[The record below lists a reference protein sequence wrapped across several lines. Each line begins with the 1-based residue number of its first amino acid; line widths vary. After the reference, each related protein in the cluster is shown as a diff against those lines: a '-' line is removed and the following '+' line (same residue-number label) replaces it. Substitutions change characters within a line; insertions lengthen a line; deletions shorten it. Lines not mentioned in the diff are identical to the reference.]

1 MVLDVFPLP
10 SKRARFAS
18 IYGSIGMGW
27 GGDLASANSWPYAC
41 AARYPLLQVSEM
53 ALCLQLHHRTLSKEP
68 GLPQQGTGGGG

>member
-41 AARYPLLQVSEM
+41 AARYPLLQLSFM
-53 ALCLQLHHRTLSKEP
+53 TLSIF
-68 GLPQQGTGGGG
+68 LCRNLDHVYDRLARYR